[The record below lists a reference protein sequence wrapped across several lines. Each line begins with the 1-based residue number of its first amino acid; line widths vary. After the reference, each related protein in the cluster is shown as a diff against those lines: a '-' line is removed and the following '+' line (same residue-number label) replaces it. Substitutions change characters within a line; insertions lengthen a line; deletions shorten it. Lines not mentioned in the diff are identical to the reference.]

1 MIEIRFIDLPSDVAA
16 IKYCAIKAFNLAMLG
31 IFYCFNQIV
40 QILENQAVS
49 ADNLAYFSDGA
60 GAKNERQIP

>member
-16 IKYCAIKAFNLAMLG
+16 IKYRAIKAFNLAMLG

-49 ADNLAYFSDGA
+49 ADNLAYFFNAMTWGD
-60 GAKNERQIP
+60 